1 MTITAVNAGRQ
12 VRRYRTESYIPP
24 VDKIQSFLRELTISP
39 HYQQKGVYNPYYE
52 LDIDVEK
59 DIRPALGP
67 GEITFEN
74 VKSGTGK
81 LLKSYGR
88 GKYHFQIV
96 VDGDRTKYHIITTGP
111 IVTNHLGMKKRQS
124 ATASSDVNE
133 YLSLYFIKH
142 PKFTDAKTFMS
153 NIGKLTG
160 DTGILASGGAVTYED
175 LRELLDKDEKVERDI
190 LIGNHNSKAVIA
202 DLKSMKVK
210 WSVLHWSPGAKPG
223 GIRRNNPSDII
234 IELDDGSYIGY
245 SNKISAGK
253 DATPKLNTGIWSAY
267 KKRADATQL
276 KNIERM
282 IDKAWDDAAR
292 KIKSSSKN
300 AYPAIKRFNIKK
312 EAFSE
317 TTSQEAF
324 MGLAKSFDKDKLKFF
339 TDDMYWPFR
348 NNLIKAYSKYLKK
361 PANMRYLI
369 NTVAIYTYD
378 DPSDTPCPYKLLIGS
393 EKGST
398 LKDVVSDDTHRQI
411 FFSEDDTDFTKIIT
425 TYDNKSQS
433 FKAQFTHKP
442 SGLTV
447 NWPITLRTRAQ
458 GGWGGKNLYF
468 TTRGFKIK

>member
-1 MTITAVNAGRQ
+1 MSLQQYVRQ
-12 VRRYRTESYIPP
+12 VRPRNESYIPP
-24 VDKIQSFLRELTISP
+24 VDKIQNFLRELTISP
-39 HYQQKGVYNPYYE
+39 HYQQKGIYNPFYE

-59 DIRPALGP
+59 DIRPAVGP
-67 GEITFEN
+67 GEIQFQN
-74 VKSGTGK
+74 VKNGTGK
-81 LLKSYGR
+81 LLKTYGK

-96 VDGDRTKYHIITTGP
+96 VDGDLTKYHIITTGP
-111 IVTNHLGMKKRQS
+111 VVTNHLGMKKRQS

-142 PKFTDAKTFMS
+142 PKFIDAKTFQIEIS
-153 NIGKLTG
+153 KLNG
-160 DTGILASGGAVTYED
+160 NTGIVASGGDVTYED
-175 LRELLDKDEKVERDI
+175 LRDLLDKDEKVERDI
-190 LIGNHNSKAVIA
+190 LIGHHNSKAVIA
-202 DLKSMKVK
+202 DLKSMKLK
-210 WSVLHWSPGAKPG
+210 WAILHWVPQAKPG

-253 DATPKLNTGIWSAY
+253 DATPKLNTAIWSAY
-267 KKRADATQL
+267 KKRGDTVQL

-292 KIKSSSKN
+292 KIKPSYKN

-317 TTSQEAF
+317 TTSQESF
-324 MGLAKSFDKDKLKFF
+324 MGLAKAFDKDKLKFF

-348 NNLIKAYSKYLKK
+348 NNLIKAYSTYLKK
-361 PANMRYLI
+361 PINMRYLI

-398 LKDVVSDDTHRQI
+398 LKNIVSDDTHRQI
-411 FFSEDDTDFTKIIT
+411 FFSEDDTDFTKIKIN
-425 TYDNKSQS
+425 YNNKSQS
-433 FKAQFTHKP
+433 FKLEFTHKP

-447 NWPITLRTRAQ
+447 NFPLTLRTRAQ
-458 GGWGGKNLYF
+458 GGWGGKNLYI
-468 TTRGFKIK
+468 TTSGFKIK

>member
-1 MTITAVNAGRQ
+1 MSLQKYVKQLRPRN
-12 VRRYRTESYIPP
+12 ESYVPH
-24 VDKIQSFLRELTISP
+24 VDRIQKHLRELTISP

-59 DIRPALGP
+59 DIRPEVGP

-81 LLKSYGR
+81 LVKSYGK

-96 VDGDRTKYHIITTGP
+96 VDGNRTKYHIITTGKV
-111 IVTNHLGMKKRQS
+111 VTNHLGMKKRQS

-133 YLSLYFIKH
+133 FLSLYFIKH
-142 PKFTDAKTFMS
+142 PKFTDVKTFMS
-153 NIGKLTG
+153 DVGKLTG
-160 DTGILASGGAVTYED
+160 DTGVLASGGSVTYEV

-190 LIGNHNSKAVIA
+190 LIGYNNSKAVIA
-202 DLKSMKVK
+202 DLKSMKLK
-210 WSVLHWSPGAKPG
+210 WSVLHWVPQAKPG

-234 IELDDGSYIGY
+234 IELNDGSYVGY

-267 KKRADATQL
+267 KKRMDKTQL
-276 KNIERM
+276 TNIERI
-282 IDKAWDDAAR
+282 IDKAWNDAAR
-292 KIKSSSKN
+292 KIKPTFKN
-300 AYPAIKRFNIKK
+300 AYSAIKRFNIRK

-317 TTSQEAF
+317 TSSQEAF
-324 MGLAKSFDKDKLKFF
+324 MGLAKEFEKDKLKFF

-348 NNLIKAYSKYLKK
+348 NNLIKAYSTYLKK
-361 PANMRYLI
+361 PVNMRYLM

-393 EKGST
+393 ESGSK
-398 LKDVVSDDTHRQI
+398 LKEVVSDDTHRQI
-411 FFSEDDTDFTKIIT
+411 FFSENDSDFTKIST
-425 TYDNKSQS
+425 SYDNKSQS
-433 FKAQFTHKP
+433 FKVQFTHKP

-447 NWPITLRTRAQ
+447 NNSWTLRTRAQ

-468 TTRGFKIK
+468 TSSGFKFS

>member
-1 MTITAVNAGRQ
+1 MLRVVDAARQ
-12 VRRYRTESYIPP
+12 LRRPVREDYVPP
-24 VDKIQSFLRELTISP
+24 VEKIQNFLKELTISP
-39 HYQQKGVYNPYYE
+39 HYQQKGIYNPFYE
-52 LDIDVEK
+52 LTIDVET
-59 DIRPALGP
+59 DIRPEVGP

-74 VKSGTGK
+74 VKTGTGT
-81 LLKSYGR
+81 LIKSYGK
-88 GKYHFQIV
+88 GKFHFQIV
-96 VDGDRTKYHIITTGP
+96 VDGDRTKYHIITTGSY
-111 IVTNHLGMKKRQS
+111 VNNHLGMKKRQS

-153 NIGKLTG
+153 DVGKLTG
-160 DTGILASGGAVTYED
+160 DTGVFASGGSVTYEN

-190 LIGNHNSKAVIA
+190 LIGYNNSKAVIK
-202 DLKSMKVK
+202 DLKSMKLK
-210 WSVLHWSPGAKPG
+210 WSVLHWVPQAKPG

-234 IELDDGSYIGY
+234 IELDDGSYVGY

-267 KKRADATQL
+267 KKRMDTTQL
-276 KNIERM
+276 RNIERM
-282 IDKAWDDAAR
+282 IDKAWDGAA
-292 KIKSSSKN
+292 KNIKPSFKN

-317 TTSQEAF
+317 TTSQESF
-324 MGLAKSFDKDKLKFF
+324 MSIAKAFDKDGLKFF

-348 NNLIKAYSKYLKK
+348 NNLIKSYSTYLKK
-361 PANMRYLI
+361 PANMRYLM

-398 LKDVVSDDTHRQI
+398 LKNIVSDDTHRAI
-411 FFSEDDTDFTKIIT
+411 FFSEDDSDFTKIST
-425 TYDNKSQS
+425 SYDNKSQS

-447 NWPITLRTRAQ
+447 KNSWTIRTRSQ

-468 TTRGFKIK
+468 TTSGFKIE